1 MREVLALVF
10 MVRHDR
16 RSWVPATLWSM
27 VAVASLAAAVWI
39 ALQPGHLQDLHEV
52 RQWVVYY
59 RDHTSNPYSYFDR
72 QLDYPPIAL
81 LVLSPLGLIPEA
93 SLAAWFL
100 PASILIAALA
110 GWFLVRAIADRLY
123 TEIATAQR
131 VAIVAL
137 ILSGSSVRGAI
148 WLGQTVALAV
158 LCGALALLW
167 SRRRPLAA
175 ALALA
180 VCSFKP
186 HLAFGFGLAILLD
199 DGLDVIVIATAIVV
213 SASVIVAAAI
223 DQSVLDVVAGYGHNL
238 VSMYDGA
245 GRIRGLLSVRWAVE
259 DVVGHHGFAQ
269 LLYAAVAIA
278 SLIVIGAVAR
288 RAPDA
293 AARAQAIAAAML
305 WPLLFLPSQL
315 YNGLMAAPALWLLM
329 WPESGLIRRESR
341 RLLSVATFALF
352 GVIDVPRVLRIASD
366 ALDDGHWLYKG
377 SYYLSPLRILLVF
390 AFIVSVAL
398 RRIRARDGAL
408 SA

>member
-16 RSWVPATLWSM
+16 RSWVPAALWGM

-39 ALQPGHLQDLHEV
+39 AIQPGRLQDLHLV
-52 RQWVVYY
+52 RDWLAYY
-59 RDHTSNPYSYFDR
+59 RDHTGNPYSYFDR

-81 LVLSPLGLIPEA
+81 LVLSPLGLIPQA

-100 PASILIAALA
+100 PGTILITALA
-110 GWFLVRAIADRLY
+110 GWFFVSAIAERLY
-123 TEIATAQR
+123 TQISTPQR

-137 ILSGSSVRGAI
+137 ILAGSSVRGAI

-158 LCGALALLW
+158 LFGALALLW
-167 SRRRPLAA
+167 SRRRPFAA

-180 VCSFKP
+180 LCSFKP
-186 HLAFGFGLAILLD
+186 HLAFGFGLAILLV
-199 DGLDVIVIATAIVV
+199 DGFDIIVLAAAIVV
-213 SASVIVAAAI
+213 SASLIVAAAI
-223 DQSVLDVVAGYGHNL
+223 DQSVLDIIASYGHNL
-238 VSMYDGA
+238 VAMYYGA
-245 GRIRGLLSVRWAVE
+245 DRIRGLLSVRWVIE
-259 DVVGHHGFAQ
+259 DLVGPDGLAT
-269 LLYAAVAIA
+269 LLYTGAATT
-278 SLIVIGAVAR
+278 SLIVIGVVAR

-293 AARAQAIAAAML
+293 AGRAHAIAAAML

-341 RLLSVATFALF
+341 RLLCVGAFALF
-352 GVIDVPRVLRIASD
+352 GVIDVPRLLRLASD
-366 ALDDGHWLYKG
+366 ALDNGHWLYKG
-377 SYYLSPLRILLVF
+377 SYYLNPLRIALVF
-390 AFIVSVAL
+390 AFIISVAF
-398 RRIRARDGAL
+398 RRISARDGGP